1 MVKKHSKRE
10 NNFQEVRT
18 EEELL
23 DMMKNQEFY
32 ILIKGALNEKV
43 KELLRT
49 KISDEGLMGAEL
61 GSAGTNSLLSEI
73 IYKIV
78 MLFKEDSKT
87 NRQLESKIRQYN
99 FGVKDG
105 EILLYLRQLDY

>member
-1 MVKKHSKRE
+1 MIKKRANHEKKIYE
-10 NNFQEVRT
+10 VNN

-23 DMMKNQEFY
+23 NRMKKQEFY
-32 ILIKGALNEKV
+32 ILIKGDLNERV

-61 GSAGTNSLLSEI
+61 GSAGTNSLLSEV
-73 IYKIV
+73 IYKLV
-78 MLFKEDSKT
+78 TFFKSDSKT
-87 NRQLESKIRQYN
+87 ERLLESKIRQYN
-99 FGVKDG
+99 FKMKNG

>member
-1 MVKKHSKRE
+1 MKKAKDGKVIH
-10 NNFQEVRT
+10 EVRN

-23 DMMKNQEFY
+23 EKMKNQEFY
-32 ILIKGALNEKV
+32 ILVKDELNEKV
-43 KELLRT
+43 KSLLRT

-61 GSAGTNSLLSEI
+61 GSAGTNSLLSEV

-78 MLFKEDSKT
+78 SFFKSDSKT
-87 NRQLESKIRQYN
+87 ERLLESKIRQYN
-99 FGVKDG
+99 FKMQEG